1 MWQVITRH
9 TCHVTSLADT
19 FFIFPSCR
27 QYTSAMKSPRQVLR
41 LLVPHVASDTT
52 ALNLFANAIDEDS
65 QKKFMASIWPKITA
79 GWAAAPHESLQPK
92 WFRLFVDQCSVR
104 VASIPKPLAIAN
116 SARKAKYNRTRNTK
130 KRFGQ
135 SLGFTHRARE
145 SKSAQFANIA
155 ETTVT
160 AYSHDEAYPPLKHW
174 MYESDK
180 IKKKWKKQ
188 LTSGRRPDTRKPY
201 LPMLKVDPN
210 LLEHDI
216 PPHESR
222 KFRGTDGNLVATA
235 YRHFCPNEAVL
246 PTIDNT
252 IQENVAHRRNVR
264 VSTCRFDCYRHSPFA
279 IDGRSWISRPDW
291 IFCWCSQRAK
301 V

>member
-1 MWQVITRH
+1 MLPHWPTH
-9 TCHVTSLADT
+9 FL
-19 FFIFPSCR
+19 FFLP
-27 QYTSAMKSPRQVLR
+27 AVH
-41 LLVPHVASDTT
+41 LVPHMASDTT
-52 ALNLFANAIDEDS
+52 ALNLFANAINEDS

-116 SARKAKYNRTRNTK
+116 SVRKAKYNRTRNTK
-130 KRFGQ
+130 KCFGQ
-135 SLGFTHRARE
+135 RLGFTHHVRK

-180 IKKKWKKQ
+180 IMKKWKKQ
-188 LTSGRRPDTRKPY
+188 LTSGRRPDTCKPY
-201 LPMLKVDPN
+201 LPRLKVDPN

-216 PPHESR
+216 PPPRE
-222 KFRGTDGNLVATA
+222 
-235 YRHFCPNEAVL
+235 P
-246 PTIDNT
+246 
-252 IQENVAHRRNVR
+252 Q
-264 VSTCRFDCYRHSPFA
+264 
-279 IDGRSWISRPDW
+279 ISRH
-291 IFCWCSQRAK
+291 QREPRRRRLQALLPQRSRPPHNR
-301 V
+301 